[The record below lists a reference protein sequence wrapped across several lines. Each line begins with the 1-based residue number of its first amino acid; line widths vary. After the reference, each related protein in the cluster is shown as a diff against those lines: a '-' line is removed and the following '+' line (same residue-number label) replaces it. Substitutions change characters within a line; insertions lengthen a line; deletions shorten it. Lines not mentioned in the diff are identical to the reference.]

1 VSSISS
7 TSLTSGRERRWPTQ
21 NEPEISEPTPAA
33 GNTRKRRLPILILG
47 VLVIVL
53 GGWALQ
59 RYLYSRHH
67 VSSDNAQ
74 VDGHI
79 TTIAPRLSAFID
91 RVLVDDN
98 QHVRIGDT
106 LVVLD
111 DRDLRVRLEQAQ
123 AELRDAQ
130 ATVGSRGRAGQAEAQ
145 LQVTRAQAASASATV
160 AAAESDYKK
169 AAADLER
176 YRGLA
181 AQRII
186 SAQQL
191 DAAQA
196 AFDAAA
202 ANLEAVRKQA
212 AAAGSQ
218 VSASGAALRSA
229 DARLAAAQA
238 AVEDARLQ
246 LSYARIT
253 APASGVIARRNAET
267 GALVEPGQ
275 TLMSIVPDAHVWVTA
290 NLKETQ
296 LAKVRIGDPVEFSVD
311 AYPGRKFSGRVESL
325 SPATGARFSLLP
337 PDNATG
343 NFTKVV
349 QRVPVK
355 IAVDQ
360 PTDSTYSLRPGMSVD
375 VDIATGSEGERT
387 PTSSAAAKL
396 ND

>member
-1 VSSISS
+1 MTTDVVAD
-7 TSLTSGRERRWPTQ
+7 
-21 NEPEISEPTPAA
+21 AA
-33 GNTRKRRLPILILG
+33 EALPPPPRKRRLPLIIVAIL
-47 VLVIVL
+47 VTVL
-53 GGWALQ
+53 GAWAVQ
-59 RYLYSRHH
+59 RFLYSRHH
-67 VSSDNAQ
+67 VSTDNAQ

-79 TTIAPRLSAFID
+79 TVIAPRISAFIG

-98 QHVRIGDT
+98 QHVNPGDT

-111 DRDLRVRLEQAQ
+111 DRDLRVNLEQAE
-123 AELRDAQ
+123 AELHDAE
-130 ATVGSRGRAGQAEAQ
+130 AAVGTRGRAGQAQAE
-145 LQVTRAQAASASATV
+145 LQATRAQAASATASV

-181 AQRII
+181 AQKII

-196 AFDAAA
+196 TYDAAA
-202 ANLEAVRKQA
+202 ANLQAVQKQA
-212 AAAGSQ
+212 SAAGSQ
-218 VSASGAALRSA
+218 VSASGAALRGA

-238 AVEDARLQ
+238 AVDNARLQ

-253 APASGVIARRNAET
+253 APAAGVIAKRNAET
-267 GALVEPGQ
+267 GALVQPGQ
-275 TLMSIVPDAHVWVTA
+275 SLMSIVPDREVWVTA

-296 LAKVRIGDPVEFSVD
+296 LANIRTGDPVEFTVD
-311 AYPGRKFSGRVESL
+311 AYPGRKFTGRVESL

-360 PTDSTYSLRPGMSVD
+360 PSDTTHLLRPGMSVD
-375 VDIATGSEGERT
+375 VDIATGGDHKTT
-387 PTSSAAAKL
+387 PTSSAAVK
-396 ND
+396 

>member
-1 VSSISS
+1 MTDIAVDESSAS
-7 TSLTSGRERRWPTQ
+7 P
-21 NEPEISEPTPAA
+21 PARPR
-33 GNTRKRRLPILILG
+33 RKRLPLLVLGIL
-47 VLVIVL
+47 VLVL
-53 GGWALQ
+53 GAWALR

-67 VSSDNAQ
+67 VSTDNAQ
-74 VDGHI
+74 VDSHI
-79 TTIAPRLSAFID
+79 TLIAPRISAFIS

-98 QHVRIGDT
+98 QHVNAGDT

-111 DRDLRVRLEQAQ
+111 DRDLGVKLEQAE

-130 ATVGSRGRAGQAEAQ
+130 AAVGTRGKAGQAQAT
-145 LQVTRAQAASASATV
+145 LQATRSQAASAEATV

-169 AAADLER
+169 AAADLQR
-176 YRGLA
+176 YRTLA
-181 AQRII
+181 SQKII
-186 SAQQL
+186 PAQQL

-202 ANLEAVRKQA
+202 AHLEAVRRQA

-238 AVEDARLQ
+238 AVDNARLQ
-246 LSYARIT
+246 LSYARLT
-253 APASGVIARRNAET
+253 APTAGVIAKRNAET
-267 GALVEPGQ
+267 GALVQPGQ
-275 TLMSIVPDAHVWVTA
+275 SLMSIVPDRDVWVTA

-296 LAKVRIGDPVEFSVD
+296 LAKVRVGDSVEFEVD

-355 IAVDQ
+355 IAVEPSDTAH
-360 PTDSTYSLRPGMSVD
+360 PLRPGMSVN
-375 VDIATGSEGERT
+375 VDIATGTQTSSN
-387 PTSSAAAKL
+387 PTSSAAVK
-396 ND
+396 

>member
-1 VSSISS
+1 MTTDVVADA
-7 TSLTSGRERRWPTQ
+7 PV
-21 NEPEISEPTPAA
+21 EPQPRPK
-33 GNTRKRRLPILILG
+33 KRRLPLIIVGTLVVVLG
-47 VLVIVL
+47 V
-53 GGWALQ
+53 WALQ

-67 VSSDNAQ
+67 VSTDNAQ

-79 TTIAPRLSAFID
+79 TVIAPRISAFIG

-98 QHVRIGDT
+98 QHVKTGDT

-111 DRDLRVRLEQAQ
+111 DRDLRVRLEQAE
-123 AELRDAQ
+123 AELRDAE
-130 ATVGSRGRAGQAEAQ
+130 AAVGTRGRAGQAQAE
-145 LQVTRAQAASASATV
+145 LQATRAQAASAAASV

-181 AQRII
+181 AQKII

-196 AFDAAA
+196 AYEAAA
-202 ANLEAVRKQA
+202 ANLQAVQKQA
-212 AAAGSQ
+212 SAAGSQ
-218 VSASGAALRSA
+218 VSASGAALRGA

-238 AVEDARLQ
+238 AVDNARLQ
-246 LSYARIT
+246 LGYARIT
-253 APASGVIARRNAET
+253 APTAGVIAKRNAET
-267 GALVEPGQ
+267 GALVQPGQ
-275 TLMSIVPDAHVWVTA
+275 SLMSIVPDRDVWVTA

-296 LAKVRIGDPVEFSVD
+296 LANVRTGDPVEFTVD
-311 AYPGRKFSGRVESL
+311 AYPGRKFTGRVESL

-360 PTDSTYSLRPGMSVD
+360 PSDSAHLLRPGMSVD
-375 VDIATGSEGERT
+375 VDIATGRNRNSP
-387 PTSSAAAKL
+387 PTNSAAVK
-396 ND
+396 

>member
-1 VSSISS
+1 MATEI
-7 TSLTSGRERRWPTQ
+7 
-21 NEPEISEPTPAA
+21 EPEARASAPPPAPS
-33 GNTRKRRLPILILG
+33 RRRRIPLLILA
-47 VLVIVL
+47 VLVLVL
-53 GGWALQ
+53 GAWAIR
-59 RYLYSRHH
+59 RYIYSRHH
-67 VSSDNAQ
+67 VTTDNAQ

-79 TTIAPRLSAFID
+79 TVIAPRISAFIS

-98 QHVRIGDT
+98 QHVRQGDT

-111 DRDLRVRLEQAQ
+111 DRDLRVKLEQAE
-123 AELRDAQ
+123 AELREAQ
-130 ATVGSRGRAGQAEAQ
+130 ASVGGQGRAGQAQAQ
-145 LQVTRAQAASASATV
+145 LQATRAQAASASATV
-160 AAAESDYKK
+160 AAAESDYRK

-176 YRGLA
+176 YRRLA
-181 AQRII
+181 REKII

-196 AFDAAA
+196 AYEAAA

-212 AAAGSQ
+212 AAAGSR

-238 AVEDARLQ
+238 TVDNAHLQ
-246 LSYARIT
+246 LSYARLT
-253 APASGVIARRNAET
+253 APVDGVVAKRTAEA
-267 GALVEPGQ
+267 GALVQPGQ
-275 TLMSIVPDAHVWVTA
+275 NLLSIVPDRDVWVTA

-296 LAKVRIGDPVEFSVD
+296 LANVRPGDPVEFTVD
-311 AYPGRKFSGRVESL
+311 AYPGRKFAGRVESL

-360 PTDSTYSLRPGMSVD
+360 TGDAAHPLRPGMSVD
-375 VDIATGSEGERT
+375 VDIATGNQRESTATR
-387 PTSSAAAKL
+387 AAAREKAE
-396 ND
+396 